1 MNHIDRAVVL
11 AAGIGSRLKW
21 LTRARPKALVEL
33 GGEPAIVH
41 VIRRLAGQ
49 GIRDIAI
56 NVHHHAGMVSEVL
69 GDGSRYGV
77 RLVYSHEKS
86 LLDSGG
92 GVRTAMELLPSGG
105 ALAVYNTDVMADIDL
120 HELAGRVPDA
130 GAAIALVPNPP
141 HHRRGDFSLERGLVT
156 RAKRNPYTFS
166 GVSIWHDAVLRPYPI
181 DKPFPLTEPMQAL
194 IDAGRLGGMVH
205 RGAWFDIG
213 RPHDLMQARRGLFE
227 R

>member
-1 MNHIDRAVVL
+1 MKYVDRAVVL
-11 AAGIGSRLKW
+11 AAGVGARLKW
-21 LTRARPKALVEL
+21 LTHDKPKALMEI

-56 NVHHHAGMVSEVL
+56 NVHHHAGMVVGAL

-77 RLVYSHEKS
+77 RLVYSHEKR

-92 GVRTAMELLPSGG
+92 GVRTAMELLPPGDI
-105 ALAVYNTDVMADIDL
+105 LAVYNTDVMADIDL
-120 HELAGRVPDA
+120 HELVNHLPEA

-141 HHRRGDFSLERGLVT
+141 HHPRGDFSLDRGLVT
-156 RAKRNPYTFS
+156 RAKPHPYTFS
-166 GVSIWHDAVLRPYPI
+166 GVSVWCDAALRPYPVG
-181 DKPFPLTEPMQAL
+181 KPFPLTEPMQAL
-194 IDAGRLGGMVH
+194 IEAGRLGGMVH

-213 RPHDLMQARRGLFE
+213 RPHDLMRARRGTF
-227 R
+227 